1 MASQGQDRNMS
12 VELIRLEEP
21 EERTKSSVD
30 GEA

>member
-12 VELIRLEEP
+12 VELIQLEEP
-21 EERTKSSVD
+21 KERMKSSVD